1 MFDPSITYATAE
13 NGHWPGG
20 GPDRAIDGIR
30 DGKVFSSK
38 SGKFPWLSLEIGLKP
53 CRVVC
58 YDINNYIGSYV
69 FPFFKGIWSDN
80 G

>member
-1 MFDPSITYATAE
+1 MFDTSIMYATAE

-30 DGKVFSSK
+30 DGNVFSSK

-53 CRVVC
+53 CRVV
-58 YDINNYIGSYV
+58 
-69 FPFFKGIWSDN
+69 
-80 G
+80 